1 MQTKVV
7 EYQDGDRAYRLIVTE
22 ATALVGLK
30 RTLLRGSGMAWA
42 RQYRTGGPAPVDAP
56 GGMSEERATQ
66 TAEVAGVAEE
76 EAGAAGGAERKR
88 SNGRDPLTV
97 SAASIMAQV
106 IYPDLIAATVESDG
120 LDAGTLSIEDFL
132 VLDERLVGAWEE
144 AVYDLNPHW
153 LPGAD
158 AGPGDA
164 QEKKA

>member
-1 MQTKVV
+1 MQTKTV
-7 EYQDGDRAYRLIVTE
+7 EYQDGDRAYRLVVTE

-56 GGMSEERATQ
+56 GGADAEGATQ

-76 EAGAAGGAERKR
+76 EAGEAGGEGEGAK
-88 SNGRDPLTV
+88 SDGRDPLTV
-97 SAASIMAQV
+97 SAACIMAQV
-106 IYPDLIAATVESDG
+106 IYPDLVAATTESEG
-120 LDAGTLSIEDFL
+120 LDVGRLAIEEFL
-132 VLDERLVGAWEE
+132 GLDERLVGAWEE

-153 LPGAD
+153 LPGA
-158 AGPGDA
+158 GDA

>member
-1 MQTKVV
+1 M
-7 EYQDGDRAYRLIVTE
+7 TE

-30 RTLLRGSGMAWA
+30 RTLLRGSGMAWS
-42 RQYRTGGPAPVDAP
+42 RQYRDGGPAPVDAP
-56 GGMSEERATQ
+56 GGMDAEGAAQ

-76 EAGAAGGAERKR
+76 EAGAAGRAAEGKR

-120 LDAGTLSIEDFL
+120 LDVGSLSIEEFL
-132 VLDERLVGAWEE
+132 ELDERLVGAWEE
-144 AVYDLNPHW
+144 VVYDLNPHW

-158 AGPGDA
+158 AGAGDA